1 MANPFTARLRSKNM
15 EKMQN
20 NAFSKLTTGV
30 FVGAA
35 NGLFGGGGGM
45 LAVPLLTRIGYRE
58 KQAHAT
64 AILVILPVCFSSFLF
79 YLFRGFYDTSVL
91 VPTAI
96 GVFVGG
102 TLGAKL
108 LNFLPEQKIKLVF
121 AFLQLLSGVYM
132 LAR

>member
-1 MANPFTARLRSKNM
+1 MSFYLYLLLG
-15 EKMQN
+15 
-20 NAFSKLTTGV
+20 FL
-30 FVGAA
+30 
-35 NGLFGGGGGM
+35 GGIPAGMGMGGGM